1 MITQEHQEDFLK
13 ILDDLSK
20 SRKEKKK
27 EEYLKKLKEKKAMK
41 KQTKKLEKK
50 AEKINGAEENL
61 EDEENNN
68 LEVQN
73 NQTSNRYLNNR
84 KDETDDLQKIL
95 KEENIEIEY
104 VEEDPTIKAKSF
116 ENFKN
121 VFDYFVIPKK
131 EKREYNDDDE
141 EDIPNDIDGEEIDGE
156 GYDETNYAKFDNP
169 EANGNL
175 KLSKKKRKQMSRM
188 KISEL
193 KQFTDYPEIVEGW
206 DITAKDP
213 IFLIRLKSMKNTVP
227 VPNHWA
233 QKRKFLQN
241 KRGVLKPPFKLPDFI
256 EATGISK
263 IRDNTGADKKS
274 LKQKM
279 RERMQPKLGRMD
291 IDYQVLHDAF
301 FKYHI
306 KPNLTIHGD
315 VYYENK
321 EFETKMRMYKPGR
334 ISEKLRVALGIAEN
348 SPPPWIINMQRYG
361 PPPSYPNLKIPG
373 VNAPLCDPTAE
384 ITPNLWTPP
393 PQEEKRVLVYD
404 FSAKMD
410 QNHWGDFREID
421 EDEESEEYNDDASIS
436 EEGERPAIDNL
447 FKEGDLNF
455 TEGDKYGLGNTKPFN
470 MAISQFSQQDV
481 NVNVNLLNAVPNPN
495 ANIIYPNYNQKGVF
509 TTLEQKVTN
518 IKQSEI
524 VGSSY
529 SYALPTHKMDESF
542 LSIDDDNDKKD
553 VKVNP
558 PLKEENKEFKAPTS
572 TEEKNKEVVKQRKAK
587 SDKYNNFKF

>member
-1 MITQEHQEDFLK
+1 MITQEHPDDFLN
-13 ILDDLSK
+13 ILDNLSK

-27 EEYLKKLKEKKAMK
+27 EEYLRKLKDKKALK

-50 AEKINGAEENL
+50 AEKLNEADENSNL
-61 EDEENNN
+61 EHIDA
-68 LEVQN
+68 QN
-73 NQTSNRYLNNR
+73 NQTSKGYLNNY

-131 EKREYNDDDE
+131 EKREYNDEDE
-141 EDIPNDIDGEEIDGE
+141 EEIQNDIDGEEIDGDI
-156 GYDETNYAKFDNP
+156 YNDSNYAKFDNP
-169 EANGNL
+169 EINADL
-175 KLSKKKRKQMSRM
+175 KLSKKKRKLNSRM

-193 KQFTDYPEIVEGW
+193 KQFTDHPEIVEGW
-206 DITAKDP
+206 DVTAKDP

-227 VPNHWA
+227 VPKHWP

-241 KRGVLKPPFKLPDFI
+241 KRGVLKPPFKLPDYI

-301 FKYHI
+301 FKYQT
-306 KPNLTIHGD
+306 KPNLSIHGD

-321 EFETKMRMYKPGR
+321 EFETKMKMYKPGR
-334 ISEKLRVALGIAEN
+334 ISEKLRVALGIPEN

-393 PQEEKRVLVYD
+393 HQDEKRVLVYD
-404 FSAKMD
+404 FSAKID
-410 QNHWGDFREID
+410 SNHWGDFREID
-421 EDEESEEYNDDASIS
+421 EDEESEEYNEDASIS
-436 EEGERPAIDNL
+436 EEGERPVIENL
-447 FKEGDLNF
+447 FKEGDFNI
-455 TEGDKYGLGNTKPFN
+455 TEGDKYMYGNTRTYN
-470 MAISQFSQQDV
+470 NAISQYSQQEV
-481 NVNVNLLNAVPNPN
+481 NINLMNAIPNPN
-495 ANIIYPNYNQKGVF
+495 ANINYPNYNQKGLF
-509 TTLEQKVTN
+509 TTLEQKISS
-518 IKQSEI
+518 IKQTEI
-524 VGSSY
+524 IGSSFA
-529 SYALPTHKMDESF
+529 YAIPTHKMDESF
-542 LSIDDDNDKKD
+542 LSIDDDDKKD
-553 VKVNP
+553 GKVNLP
-558 PLKEENKEFKAPTS
+558 AKEENKEIPKSISS
-572 TEEKNKEVVKQRKAK
+572 TEDKTKDKQKK
-587 SDKYNNFKF
+587 TKVDKYNNFKF